1 MRVKDILSE
10 DFINYKLPSMFIATC
25 FCDYK
30 CCKEQGLNIGVCQN
44 APLSQNPNKEIDD
57 EIIYNQF
64 ISNPISKVIVFGGM
78 EPILQIEEIIDLIDL
93 FRSKGDKSYF
103 VIYTGYYPNEI
114 KNELTKLKQYDNI
127 IVKFGR
133 FIPNQPSRYDEI
145 LGVTLASNNQ
155 YAEVIS

>member
-1 MRVKDILSE
+1 MKVKDIIVE
-10 DFINYKLPSMFIATC
+10 DFVNYKLPSLFIATTS
-25 FCDYK
+25 CDFK
-30 CCKEQGLNIGVCQN
+30 CCKEAHVPISVCQN
-44 APLSQNPNKEIDD
+44 SSLCDSEIKSFPNSV
-57 EIIYNQF
+57 IYNYF
-64 ISNPISKVIVFGGM
+64 ITNPITKAIVVGGM
-78 EPILQIEEIIDLIDL
+78 EPVLQIEEIIDLIDL